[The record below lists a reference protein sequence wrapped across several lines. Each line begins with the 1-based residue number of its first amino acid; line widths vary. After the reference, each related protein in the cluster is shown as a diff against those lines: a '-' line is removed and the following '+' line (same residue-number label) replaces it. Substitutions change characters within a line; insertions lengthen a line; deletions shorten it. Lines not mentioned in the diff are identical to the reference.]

1 MMWAM
6 LTLLAMY
13 GPDSWFGWLVLLFVA
28 SLPVMVL
35 SAVVLVVIV
44 WVALAATARYRPQ
57 APSAGEFIVP
67 ADPEATASFLRDRAL
82 DKRERSRHEH
92 ASGES

>member
-1 MMWAM
+1 M
-6 LTLLAMY
+6 LTFLAVY

-28 SLPVMVL
+28 SLPVLVL

-44 WVALAATARYRPQ
+44 RIALAAMAHYRPP
-57 APSAGEFIVP
+57 APSAGEFTVP
-67 ADPEATASFLRDRAL
+67 PDPEATAAFLRDRAL

-92 ASGES
+92 GSGES

>member
-1 MMWAM
+1 M
-6 LTLLAMY
+6 LTFLAMY

-28 SLPVMVL
+28 SLPVVVL

-44 WVALAATARYRPQ
+44 RVALAALARYRPP

-67 ADPEATASFLRDRAL
+67 SDPEVTASFLRDRAL

-92 ASGES
+92 GSGES